1 MLMSLSEGS
10 RESLRRLSSFTWMA
24 KELLQVTDYFLSSKS
39 VSIVG
44 ISPLLFPHLFH
55 TTSVPRRPSSRFLIL
70 GAKIMSVQ
78 HGPY

>member
-24 KELLQVTDYFLSSKS
+24 EELLQVTDYFLSSKP

-44 ISPLLFPHLFH
+44 ISPLFPHLFH
-55 TTSVPRRPSSRFLIL
+55 TTSVPRRPS
-70 GAKIMSVQ
+70 K
-78 HGPY
+78 

>member
-24 KELLQVTDYFLSSKS
+24 EELLQVTDYFLSSKP

-44 ISPLLFPHLFH
+44 IMAQKRVLLEFPLFVSYYPY
-55 TTSVPRRPSSRFLIL
+55 SSKQAIPL
-70 GAKIMSVQ
+70 
-78 HGPY
+78 